1 MTIFVAIT
9 YVPFI
14 LIISLVIKYT
24 ILYNIIDDNIFID
37 YIVLEYF
44 SKMFQIYKGNFGCKI
59 GKYNIAKYCNFELV
73 IGSLYR
79 CATVVRKL

>member
-1 MTIFVAIT
+1 MI
-9 YVPFI
+9 
-14 LIISLVIKYT
+14 
-24 ILYNIIDDNIFID
+24 ID

-44 SKMFQIYKGNFGCKI
+44 LKIFRIYKGNFGCKI